1 VVAERQ
7 TAGRGRLGRSWVSL
21 EGGLW
26 LSVVLRSEARPLLS
40 LQFGLAVCQAV
51 EAVSGRPAR
60 LKWPNDVMLA
70 GRKAGGVLLE
80 SRQGFVVAGIG
91 VNAAVDPSESEEE
104 LRHIATGVSR
114 EDIRG
119 DLLVAILERL
129 ETPGTIRDIRS
140 CCETLGR
147 SVRVTW
153 EGGSAQGVAEALD
166 DQGGLQV
173 RRADGTLQT
182 VWSCL
187 KLEYLAE

>member
-1 VVAERQ
+1 
-7 TAGRGRLGRSWVSL
+7 
-21 EGGLW
+21 
-26 LSVVLRSEARPLLS
+26 
-40 LQFGLAVCQAV
+40 V

-153 EGGSAQGVAEALD
+153 EGGS